1 MILSI
6 ASIPIIQ
13 LLKSY
18 SMSLSAN
25 IFKIKTPLM
34 IVIPAIVVAGIG
46 FYFVD
51 SARDEIQAL
60 NSALDFEQL
69 RQKRSA
75 GDLDARLKI
84 INEMST
90 KIIQLNSQIKIT
102 QSRLDSIEI
111 LDDNTVQFEFQN
123 SYDCLLN
130 SMGETE
136 LICE

>member
-1 MILSI
+1 
-6 ASIPIIQ
+6 
-13 LLKSY
+13 
-18 SMSLSAN
+18 
-25 IFKIKTPLM
+25 M

-130 SMGETE
+130 SMGDTE